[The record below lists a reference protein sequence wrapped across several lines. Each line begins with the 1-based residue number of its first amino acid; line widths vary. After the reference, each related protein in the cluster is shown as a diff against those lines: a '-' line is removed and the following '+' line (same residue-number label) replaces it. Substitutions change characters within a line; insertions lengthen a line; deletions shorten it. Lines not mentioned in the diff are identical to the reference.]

1 MEELAAMLPHH
12 VAEGAWSQ
20 LRTGFEANFP
30 RRLGT
35 RWREA
40 VLADNRDR
48 PPAIHP
54 SGDKGE
60 VLTRYGTTLLA
71 TLAVGDLL
79 LLAQLG
85 DGCVLLVRPDGVVE
99 RPLASDGH
107 EVGTV
112 TDSLCSPEAYRL
124 WRTTAR
130 ERGRGGL
137 LLLATDGLT
146 NAFVDEQQL
155 RTFAGS
161 LGERLRDF
169 GAEKVAVHLP
179 DWLDSYSSRASGD
192 DVTLAVVILRA
203 SEVAPSEPPD
213 IDAGVSQV
221 DDCKE
226 KEDVPEDRSAGASG
240 HYQESADR

>member
-1 MEELAAMLPHH
+1 MTDPRPALSLGDPALGWAFACSRTGASHLRAGKVCQDAYALSSGSVAGTSFLVAAVADGHGDARHDRSHCGSALAVRAAMEELAAMLPHH

-112 TDSLCSPEAYRL
+112 TDSLCSPEA
-124 WRTTAR
+124 
-130 ERGRGGL
+130 
-137 LLLATDGLT
+137 
-146 NAFVDEQQL
+146 
-155 RTFAGS
+155 
-161 LGERLRDF
+161 
-169 GAEKVAVHLP
+169 
-179 DWLDSYSSRASGD
+179 
-192 DVTLAVVILRA
+192 
-203 SEVAPSEPPD
+203 
-213 IDAGVSQV
+213 
-221 DDCKE
+221 
-226 KEDVPEDRSAGASG
+226 
-240 HYQESADR
+240 